1 MKVKFTDLY
10 KLIPQ
15 KKKILSKLSY
25 LIKKSKFNTIPEIKY
40 NIQLNSD
47 YQKTSNFTPCL

>member
-15 KKKILSKLSY
+15 KKILSKLNY
-25 LIKKSKFNTIPEIKY
+25 LIKKSKFVGGDEVKKI
-40 NIQLNSD
+40 
-47 YQKTSNFTPCL
+47 